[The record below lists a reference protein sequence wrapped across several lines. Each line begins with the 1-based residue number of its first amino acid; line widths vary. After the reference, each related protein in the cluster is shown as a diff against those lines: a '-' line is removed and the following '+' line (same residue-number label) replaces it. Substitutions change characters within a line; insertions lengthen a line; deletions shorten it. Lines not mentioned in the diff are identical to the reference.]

1 MNILFSDSS
10 YKQHIID
17 LLHFYMEQDRKVQW
31 GYKKPRGDL
40 NSKEQAFGLAA
51 DMGGPGCVT
60 PAMLC
65 PRKSLITLAT
75 FVLEQSNSTFPLSRE
90 TKSCGCP
97 EKPFPWA
104 LLSTTS
110 FRVWIPWKNSTFW
123 EIGRFPCKGFNAKG
137 KKRKL
142 LVIK

>member
-17 LLHFYMEQDRKVQW
+17 LLHFYMEQDRKVHW

-90 TKSCGCP
+90 TKSCSCP

-104 LLSTTS
+104 CSAPHLSGYES
-110 FRVWIPWKNSTFW
+110 HERIQLFGRLEDFHLRVLMQRERKENFW
-123 EIGRFPCKGFNAKG
+123 
-137 KKRKL
+137 
-142 LVIK
+142 